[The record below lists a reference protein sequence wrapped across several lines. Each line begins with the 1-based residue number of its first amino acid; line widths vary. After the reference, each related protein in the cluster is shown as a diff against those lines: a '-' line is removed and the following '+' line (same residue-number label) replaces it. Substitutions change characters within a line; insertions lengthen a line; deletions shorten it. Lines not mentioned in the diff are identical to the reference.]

1 MADNSRPYT
10 IPYSGSRSRGEDEGF
25 VPASQPAPGR
35 NMNGT
40 VETAYH
46 GATVADNQEKPS
58 NSGCGPAAVHSTT
71 MHEPASQAYLGPSMY
86 SNQPSVTSAPSQEV
100 SSALVLSARA
110 AADVLQRGPAHG
122 YHAPT
127 VEDEEEH
134 VSGQSTNNISK
145 ESDTLSK
152 SMDGAG
158 DESPDCNSSVDAQRT
173 MADGQES
180 ESDSASADEKLRMDS
195 QVQMETIRRIE
206 ETFRHIE
213 RTVAAVHETFVSQN
227 TAIGVLKDEVAA
239 LKERLSRNDREIK
252 RAREMLVQSQQ
263 ATQNRKLS
271 SGVPCEGNT
280 SKK

>member
-35 NMNGT
+35 NMSGT

-46 GATVADNQEKPS
+46 RATVADNQQKPS
-58 NSGCGPAAVHSTT
+58 NSGCGPAAVHSTA

-86 SNQPSVTSAPSQEV
+86 SNKPSVTSPPSQEP
-100 SSALVLSARA
+100 
-110 AADVLQRGPAHG
+110 GPASN
-122 YHAPT
+122 YRAPH

-134 VSGQSTNNISK
+134 VSGQSTNNTSK

-158 DESPDCNSSVDAQRT
+158 DETPDCNSSVVDAQRT

-180 ESDSASADEKLRMDS
+180 ESDSASADEKVRIDS

-206 ETFRHIE
+206 ETFQRIE

-252 RAREMLVQSQQ
+252 RAREMLIQSQQ
-263 ATQNRKLS
+263 ATQNRRLN
-271 SGVPCEGNT
+271 SGASCKGNT
-280 SKK
+280 IKE